1 MPSNPLSSDS
11 KTFPDKTLA
20 DTLDGQPVSNDV
32 LLDQIAA
39 ELYHVAS
46 MILGEGEDTVRIVE
60 EAVTQL
66 DLTSAGNQ
74 DRIRHD
80 ARLAVAGEA
89 VALLGQRNPA
99 DFVAPGENAGP
110 VSCIEDDELDAA
122 GVSRAELERML
133 TGPDQQHLRG
143 WLEGLSVSL
152 RVIFVLR
159 AVAGLSSGEIAG
171 VLGEHGGAQ
180 AQDWT
185 PDAVRT
191 EFRQGLCSL
200 ASQLLHAS
208 NAM

>member
-11 KTFPDKTLA
+11 KTLPEM
-20 DTLDGQPVSNDV
+20 LDGQPVSNDV

-46 MILGEGEDTVRIVE
+46 MILGEGEETVRIVE
-60 EAVTQL
+60 EAVMQL
-66 DLTSAGNQ
+66 DLTAAGGREE
-74 DRIRHD
+74 DREQERQD
-80 ARLAVAGEA
+80 ARLAIAGDA

-99 DFVAPGENAGP
+99 DFAAPGENSGP

-180 AQDWT
+180 SQAWT
-185 PDAVRT
+185 SDAVRT